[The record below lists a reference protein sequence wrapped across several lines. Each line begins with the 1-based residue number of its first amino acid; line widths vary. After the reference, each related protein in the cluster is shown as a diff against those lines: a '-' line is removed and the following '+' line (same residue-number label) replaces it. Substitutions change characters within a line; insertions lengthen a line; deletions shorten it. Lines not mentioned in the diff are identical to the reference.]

1 MKVLILVFT
10 ILLQTTL
17 FAQNQNQNR
26 INEILAVSVSD
37 KAGDPVRITTGAY
50 EQTET
55 DIIKQNVIN
64 LIVQRVYQSTKDVT
78 GSFGLGWS
86 TNLDE
91 RVILGTR
98 PNIQNIY
105 DAYAKYLLKLE
116 TNLKA
121 MENQIKEDLF
131 VEDPYSVV
139 DEVNIRIKT
148 IDFITEQAAQIKAE
162 FESILK
168 DAPADSETAATLR
181 DSIEDCDKTIGMAEE
196 KKAFL
201 QNDLAEAEEL
211 LEKLNKVKKEYEET
225 KKKTEAAEQDL
236 QMTKSRKERNKKA
249 MFKGLGLYFEETGLD
264 TVTYVDEGGYP
275 HLMYQYENYSNVW
288 QSKDRDCACVF
299 ENDEYT
305 VYKSSVKKTCDY
317 KGFIIRETDYY
328 GNTIEYIRDDDE
340 KIKFIKSSFGETF
353 AVEYE
358 NNFIKRIVNER
369 DPSEN
374 VLYYYEDDR
383 MTGTKDTDG
392 DYVSIGYDKHGLIN
406 SIGKNDGSTYTI
418 IYDDQLSEGEI
429 LATQLVNEEGKSQR
443 FEYNRKDK
451 ITAFIDRDGWK
462 TVYHYDNKH
471 RTTKRENYD
480 PDGNIVKNT
489 EQPQNEKKFLWN
501 DDGSVLE
508 CKVNEKTIYRKL
520 FNSKGQTIRYVDCRN
535 EKEII
540 HDYEYDNFGNISK
553 DSVKNNIK
561 EMEYDSRNRLTKLIQ
576 NGKLLSNF
584 EYEKDGKIHRINYSN
599 NFVMEIEYNGRKDL
613 IAIKFTDNNTGKS
626 IITEIEYDHHHMPL
640 RVYKGNGNKREL
652 KKVFTYTD
660 EGWLLSSEIE
670 GVKKTF
676 DGYAKEKLSF
686 EYLWDIPDISNSDN
700 DAYIYKDENG
710 IESLKQKLFAE

>member
-1 MKVLILVFT
+1 MSCEYKKVSLKVLILVFT

-37 KAGDPVRITTGAY
+37 TAGDPVRITTGAY

-55 DIIKQNVIN
+55 DILKQNVIN

-91 RVILGTR
+91 RVILGTKA
-98 PNIQNIY
+98 NVQDIY
-105 DAYAKYLLKLE
+105 DAYAEYLLELE

-121 MENQIKEDLF
+121 MENQIKEDFF

-139 DEVNIRIKT
+139 DEANIRIKT
-148 IDFITEQAAQIKAE
+148 
-162 FESILK
+162 
-168 DAPADSETAATLR
+168 
-181 DSIEDCDKTIGMAEE
+181 
-196 KKAFL
+196 
-201 QNDLAEAEEL
+201 AEEL
-211 LEKLNKVKKEYEET
+211 LKKLNELKKEYEDT
-225 KKKTEAAEQDL
+225 KKKTEEAEQEL

-264 TVTYVDEGGYP
+264 TVTYVDERGYP
-275 HLMYQYENYSNVW
+275 YLMYQHENYSNVW
-288 QSKDRDCACVF
+288 QSKDRDCVCVF

-305 VYKSSVKKTCDY
+305 VYKGSVKKTCDY

-328 GNTIEYIRDDDE
+328 GNTIEYIRDEDE
-340 KIKFIKSSFGETF
+340 KIKFIKSSFGESF

-374 VLYYYEDDR
+374 VLYYYEGDR

-406 SIGKNDGSTYTI
+406 SIGKNDGSAYTI

-462 TVYHYDNKH
+462 TVYHYNNKH
-471 RTTKRENYD
+471 RTTKLEKYD

-489 EQPQNEKKFLWN
+489 EQPQNEKEFLWN

-508 CKVNEKTIYRKL
+508 CKENEKTIYRKL

-576 NGKLLSNF
+576 NGKLLSNY

-599 NFVMEIEYNGRKDL
+599 NLVMEIEYNGRKDL
-613 IAIKFTDNNTGKS
+613 IAITFTDNNNGKR

-640 RVYKGNGNKREL
+640 RVYKGDGNKREL

-686 EYLWDIPDISNSDN
+686 EDLWDIPDISNSDN

>member
-1 MKVLILVFT
+1 MSCEYKKVSLKVLILVFT

-37 KAGDPVRITTGAY
+37 TAGDPVRITTGAY

-55 DIIKQNVIN
+55 DILKQNVIN

-91 RVILGTR
+91 RVILGTKA
-98 PNIQNIY
+98 NVQDIY
-105 DAYAKYLLKLE
+105 DAYAEYLLELE

-121 MENQIKEDLF
+121 MENHIKEDFF

-139 DEVNIRIKT
+139 DEANIRIKT
-148 IDFITEQAAQIKAE
+148 
-162 FESILK
+162 
-168 DAPADSETAATLR
+168 
-181 DSIEDCDKTIGMAEE
+181 
-196 KKAFL
+196 
-201 QNDLAEAEEL
+201 AEEL
-211 LEKLNKVKKEYEET
+211 LEKLNELKKEYEDT
-225 KKKTEAAEQDL
+225 KKKTEEAEQEL

-264 TVTYVDEGGYP
+264 TVTYVDERGYP
-275 HLMYQYENYSNVW
+275 YLMYQHENYSNVW
-288 QSKDRDCACVF
+288 QSKDRDCVCVF

-305 VYKSSVKKTCDY
+305 VYKGSVKKTCDY

-328 GNTIEYIRDDDE
+328 GNTIEYIRDEDE
-340 KIKFIKSSFGETF
+340 KIKFIKSSFGESF

-374 VLYYYEDDR
+374 VLYYYEGDR

-406 SIGKNDGSTYTI
+406 SIGKNDGSAYTI

-462 TVYHYDNKH
+462 TVYHYNNKH
-471 RTTKRENYD
+471 RTTKLEKYD

-489 EQPQNEKKFLWN
+489 EQPQNEKEFLWN

-508 CKVNEKTIYRKL
+508 CKENEKTIYRKL

-576 NGKLLSNF
+576 NGKLLSNY

-599 NFVMEIEYNGRKDL
+599 NLVMEIEYNGRKDL
-613 IAIKFTDNNTGKS
+613 IAITFTDNNNGKR

-640 RVYKGNGNKREL
+640 RVYKGDGNKREL

-676 DGYAKEKLSF
+676 DGYAKAKLSF
-686 EYLWDIPDISNSDN
+686 EDLWDIPDISNSDN

>member
-1 MKVLILVFT
+1 MSCEYKKVSLKVLILVFT

-37 KAGDPVRITTGAY
+37 TAGDPVRITTGAY

-91 RVILGTR
+91 RVILGTKA
-98 PNIQNIY
+98 NVQDIY
-105 DAYAKYLLKLE
+105 DAYAEYLLELE

-121 MENQIKEDLF
+121 MENQIKEDFF

-139 DEVNIRIKT
+139 DEANIRIKT
-148 IDFITEQAAQIKAE
+148 
-162 FESILK
+162 
-168 DAPADSETAATLR
+168 
-181 DSIEDCDKTIGMAEE
+181 
-196 KKAFL
+196 
-201 QNDLAEAEEL
+201 AEEL
-211 LEKLNKVKKEYEET
+211 LKKLNELKKEYEDT
-225 KKKTEAAEQDL
+225 KKKTEEAEQEL

-264 TVTYVDEGGYP
+264 TVTYVDERGYP
-275 HLMYQYENYSNVW
+275 YLMYQHENYSNVW
-288 QSKDRDCACVF
+288 QSKDRDCVCVF

-305 VYKSSVKKTCDY
+305 VYKGSVKKTCDY

-328 GNTIEYIRDDDE
+328 GNTIEYIRDEDE
-340 KIKFIKSSFGETF
+340 KIKFIKSSFGESF

-374 VLYYYEDDR
+374 VLYYYEGDR

-406 SIGKNDGSTYTI
+406 SIGKNDGSAYTI

-462 TVYHYDNKH
+462 TVYHYNNKH
-471 RTTKRENYD
+471 RTTKLEKYD

-489 EQPQNEKKFLWN
+489 EQPQNEKEFLWN

-508 CKVNEKTIYRKL
+508 CKENEKTIYRKL

-576 NGKLLSNF
+576 NGKLLSNY

-599 NFVMEIEYNGRKDL
+599 NLVMEIEYNGRKDL
-613 IAIKFTDNNTGKS
+613 IAITFTDNNNGKR

-640 RVYKGNGNKREL
+640 RVYKGDGNKREL

-676 DGYAKEKLSF
+676 DGYAKAKLSF
-686 EYLWDIPDISNSDN
+686 EDLWDIPDISNSDN

>member
-1 MKVLILVFT
+1 MSCEYKKVSLKVLILVFT

-37 KAGDPVRITTGAY
+37 TAGDPVRITTGAY

-55 DIIKQNVIN
+55 DILKQNVIN

-91 RVILGTR
+91 RVILGTKA
-98 PNIQNIY
+98 NVQDIY
-105 DAYAKYLLKLE
+105 DAYAEYLLELE

-121 MENQIKEDLF
+121 MENQIKEDFF

-139 DEVNIRIKT
+139 DEANIRIKT
-148 IDFITEQAAQIKAE
+148 
-162 FESILK
+162 
-168 DAPADSETAATLR
+168 
-181 DSIEDCDKTIGMAEE
+181 
-196 KKAFL
+196 
-201 QNDLAEAEEL
+201 AEEL
-211 LEKLNKVKKEYEET
+211 LKKLNELKKEYEDT
-225 KKKTEAAEQDL
+225 KKKTEEAEQEL

-264 TVTYVDEGGYP
+264 TVTYVDERGYP
-275 HLMYQYENYSNVW
+275 YLMYQHENYSNVW
-288 QSKDRDCACVF
+288 QSKDRDCVCVF

-305 VYKSSVKKTCDY
+305 VYKDSVKKTCDY

-328 GNTIEYIRDDDE
+328 GNTIEYIRDEDE
-340 KIKFIKSSFGETF
+340 KIKFIKSSFGESF

-358 NNFIKRIVNER
+358 NNFIKKIVNER

-374 VLYYYEDDR
+374 VLYYYEGDR

-406 SIGKNDGSTYTI
+406 SIGKNDGSAYTI

-462 TVYHYDNKH
+462 TVYHYNNKH
-471 RTTKRENYD
+471 RTTKLEKYD

-489 EQPQNEKKFLWN
+489 EQPQNEKEFLWN

-508 CKVNEKTIYRKL
+508 CKENEKTIYRKL

-576 NGKLLSNF
+576 NGKLLSNY

-599 NFVMEIEYNGRKDL
+599 NLVMEIEYNGRKDL
-613 IAIKFTDNNTGKS
+613 IAITFTDNNNGKR

-640 RVYKGNGNKREL
+640 RVYKGDGNKREL

-676 DGYAKEKLSF
+676 DGYAKAKLSF
-686 EYLWDIPDISNSDN
+686 EDLWDIPDISNSDN

>member
-1 MKVLILVFT
+1 MSCEYKKVSLKVLILVFT

-37 KAGDPVRITTGAY
+37 TAGDPVRITTGAY

-55 DIIKQNVIN
+55 DILKQNVIN

-91 RVILGTR
+91 RVILGTKA
-98 PNIQNIY
+98 NVQDIY
-105 DAYAKYLLKLE
+105 DAYAEYLIELE

-121 MENQIKEDLF
+121 MENQIKEDFF
-131 VEDPYSVV
+131 VEDTYSVV
-139 DEVNIRIKT
+139 DEANIRIKT
-148 IDFITEQAAQIKAE
+148 
-162 FESILK
+162 
-168 DAPADSETAATLR
+168 
-181 DSIEDCDKTIGMAEE
+181 
-196 KKAFL
+196 
-201 QNDLAEAEEL
+201 AEEL
-211 LEKLNKVKKEYEET
+211 LKKLNELKKEYEDT
-225 KKKTEAAEQDL
+225 KKKTEEAEQEL

-264 TVTYVDEGGYP
+264 TVTYVDERGYP
-275 HLMYQYENYSNVW
+275 YLMYQHENYSNVW
-288 QSKDRDCACVF
+288 QSKDRDCVCVF
-299 ENDEYT
+299 ENYEYT
-305 VYKSSVKKTCDY
+305 VYKGSVKKTCDY

-328 GNTIEYIRDDDE
+328 GNTIEYIRDEDE
-340 KIKFIKSSFGETF
+340 KIKFIKSSFGESF

-358 NNFIKRIVNER
+358 NNFIKKIVNER

-374 VLYYYEDDR
+374 VLYYYEGDR

-406 SIGKNDGSTYTI
+406 SIGKNDGSAYTI

-462 TVYHYDNKH
+462 TVYHYNNKH
-471 RTTKRENYD
+471 RTTKLEKYD

-489 EQPQNEKKFLWN
+489 EQPQNEKEFLWN

-508 CKVNEKTIYRKL
+508 CKENEKTIYRKL

-576 NGKLLSNF
+576 NGKLLSNY

-599 NFVMEIEYNGRKDL
+599 NLVIEIEYNGRKDL
-613 IAIKFTDNNTGKS
+613 IAITFTDNNNGKR

-640 RVYKGNGNKREL
+640 RVYKGDGNKREL

-686 EYLWDIPDISNSDN
+686 EALWDIPDISNSDD

>member
-1 MKVLILVFT
+1 MSCEYKKVSLKVLILVFT

-17 FAQNQNQNR
+17 FAKNQNQNR

-37 KAGDPVRITTGAY
+37 TAGDPVRITTGAY

-55 DIIKQNVIN
+55 DILKQNVIN

-91 RVILGTR
+91 RVILGTKA
-98 PNIQNIY
+98 NVQDIY
-105 DAYAKYLLKLE
+105 DAYAEYLLELE

-121 MENQIKEDLF
+121 MENQIKEDFF

-139 DEVNIRIKT
+139 DEANIRIKT
-148 IDFITEQAAQIKAE
+148 
-162 FESILK
+162 
-168 DAPADSETAATLR
+168 
-181 DSIEDCDKTIGMAEE
+181 
-196 KKAFL
+196 
-201 QNDLAEAEEL
+201 AEEL
-211 LEKLNKVKKEYEET
+211 LKKLNELKKEYEDT
-225 KKKTEAAEQDL
+225 KKKTEEAEQEL

-264 TVTYVDEGGYP
+264 TITYVDERGYP
-275 HLMYQYENYSNVW
+275 YLMYQHENYSNVW
-288 QSKDRDCACVF
+288 QSKDRDCVCVF

-305 VYKSSVKKTCDY
+305 VYKDSVKKTCDY

-328 GNTIEYIRDDDE
+328 GNTIEYIRDEDE
-340 KIKFIKSSFGETF
+340 KIRFIKSSFGESF

-358 NNFIKRIVNER
+358 NNFIKKIVNER

-374 VLYYYEDDR
+374 VLYYYEGDR

-406 SIGKNDGSTYTI
+406 SIGKNDGSAYTI

-462 TVYHYDNKH
+462 TVYHYNNKH
-471 RTTKRENYD
+471 RTTKLEKYD

-489 EQPQNEKKFLWN
+489 EQPQNEKEFLWN

-508 CKVNEKTIYRKL
+508 CKENEKTIYRKL

-576 NGKLLSNF
+576 NGKLLSNY

-599 NFVMEIEYNGRKDL
+599 NLVMEIEYNGRKDL
-613 IAIKFTDNNTGKS
+613 IAITFTDNNNGKR

-640 RVYKGNGNKREL
+640 RVYKGDGNKREL

-686 EYLWDIPDISNSDN
+686 EDLWDIPDISNSDN

>member
-1 MKVLILVFT
+1 MSCEYKKVSLKVLILVFT

-37 KAGDPVRITTGAY
+37 TAGDPVRITTGAY

-55 DIIKQNVIN
+55 DILKQNVIN

-91 RVILGTR
+91 RVILGTKA
-98 PNIQNIY
+98 NVQDIY
-105 DAYAKYLLKLE
+105 DAYAEYLLELE

-121 MENQIKEDLF
+121 MENQIKEDFF

-139 DEVNIRIKT
+139 DEANIRIKT
-148 IDFITEQAAQIKAE
+148 
-162 FESILK
+162 
-168 DAPADSETAATLR
+168 
-181 DSIEDCDKTIGMAEE
+181 
-196 KKAFL
+196 
-201 QNDLAEAEEL
+201 AEEL
-211 LEKLNKVKKEYEET
+211 LKKLNELKKEYEDT
-225 KKKTEAAEQDL
+225 KKKTEEAEQEL

-275 HLMYQYENYSNVW
+275 YLMYQHENYSNVW
-288 QSKDRDCACVF
+288 QSKDRDCVCVF
-299 ENDEYT
+299 ENDQYT
-305 VYKSSVKKTCDY
+305 VYKGSVKKTCDY

-328 GNTIEYIRDDDE
+328 GNTIEYIRDEDE
-340 KIKFIKSSFGETF
+340 KIKFIKSSFGESF

-358 NNFIKRIVNER
+358 NNFIKKIVNER

-374 VLYYYEDDR
+374 VLYYYEGDR

-406 SIGKNDGSTYTI
+406 SIGKNDGSAYTI

-462 TVYHYDNKH
+462 TVYHYNNKH
-471 RTTKRENYD
+471 RTTKLEKYD

-489 EQPQNEKKFLWN
+489 EQPQNEKEFLWN

-508 CKVNEKTIYRKL
+508 CKENEKTIYRKL

-576 NGKLLSNF
+576 NGKLLSNY

-599 NFVMEIEYNGRKDL
+599 NLVIEIEYSGRKDL
-613 IAIKFTDNNTGKS
+613 IAITFTDNNNGKR

-640 RVYKGNGNKREL
+640 RVYKGDGNKREL

-686 EYLWDIPDISNSDN
+686 EALWDIPDISNSDD

>member
-1 MKVLILVFT
+1 MSCEYKKVSLKVLILVFT

-37 KAGDPVRITTGAY
+37 TAGDPVRITTGAY

-55 DIIKQNVIN
+55 DILKQNVIN

-91 RVILGTR
+91 RVILGTKA
-98 PNIQNIY
+98 NVQDIY
-105 DAYAKYLLKLE
+105 DAYAEYLLELE
-116 TNLKA
+116 TSLKA
-121 MENQIKEDLF
+121 MENQIKEDFF

-139 DEVNIRIKT
+139 DEANIRIKT
-148 IDFITEQAAQIKAE
+148 
-162 FESILK
+162 
-168 DAPADSETAATLR
+168 
-181 DSIEDCDKTIGMAEE
+181 
-196 KKAFL
+196 
-201 QNDLAEAEEL
+201 AEEL
-211 LEKLNKVKKEYEET
+211 LKKLNELKKEYEDT
-225 KKKTEAAEQDL
+225 KKKTEEAEQEL

-264 TVTYVDEGGYP
+264 TVTYVDERGYP
-275 HLMYQYENYSNVW
+275 YLMYQHENYSNVW
-288 QSKDRDCACVF
+288 QSKDRDCVCVF

-305 VYKSSVKKTCDY
+305 VYKGSVKKICDY

-328 GNTIEYIRDDDE
+328 GNTIEYIRDEDE
-340 KIKFIKSSFGETF
+340 KIKFIKSSFGESF

-358 NNFIKRIVNER
+358 NNFIKKIVNER

-374 VLYYYEDDR
+374 VLYYYEGDR

-406 SIGKNDGSTYTI
+406 SIGKNDGSAYTI

-462 TVYHYDNKH
+462 TVYHYNNKH
-471 RTTKRENYD
+471 RTTKLEKYD

-489 EQPQNEKKFLWN
+489 EQPQNEKEFLWN

-508 CKVNEKTIYRKL
+508 CKENEKTIYRKL

-576 NGKLLSNF
+576 NGKLLSNY

-599 NFVMEIEYNGRKDL
+599 NLVMEIEYNGRKDL
-613 IAIKFTDNNTGKS
+613 IAITFTDNNNGKR

-640 RVYKGNGNKREL
+640 RVYKGDGNKREL

-686 EYLWDIPDISNSDN
+686 EALWDIPDISNSDN